1 MIKYIYIYL
10 FLIYTNLLH
19 AQTKYD
25 YIIESNNL
33 ISNQVPFWMLNN
45 QNGKYNSKDI
55 TTQLSTF
62 FKANNSISSSIKLEY
77 GAELLL
83 GQKDYFRNE
92 LHFYQYYAN
101 IKTNDLELNIG
112 KHVKSKKN
120 IDLLRSGNLL
130 ESNNAE
136 PIPKVQIKT
145 SDYIALPYLNDNVE
159 IKAMIAHGW
168 LESQRYVESPYL
180 HEKYGYIKVKN
191 ILPFDLYVGLQHAA
205 IWGGTHPV
213 YGKLPETWSVFKDVF
228 FANAGNDETS
238 PIALEQ
244 ENRTG
249 NHLGLYDLGMN
260 YQYGEYNFLVYRQIL
275 FEDASGK
282 HIQFFSDGLW
292 GLEIKLNEQN
302 TLLNGLVFE
311 FIKTD
316 YQSGPIHDVGTELK
330 EDRLF
335 GNDNYYN
342 NDLYHSG
349 WSYYGFTIGNPFIT
363 SPIFNFRNSLTT
375 KDGKTIVSHFPN
387 NRVLAWHIGLMG
399 ALSQKINYRWLIS
412 YSLNYGYYYSTE
424 EDYNEEEV
432 TINGKT
438 YIIRE
443 LPGLN
448 QFSTMFELDFPI
460 TFLETELR
468 ATTRVA
474 LDVGELLG
482 DRYGIFVGLS
492 KHGIF

>member
-1 MIKYIYIYL
+1 MKLFAIIISMFVISGVIQAQSKYG
-10 FLIYTNLLH
+10 
-19 AQTKYD
+19 YD
-25 YIIESNNL
+25 IELNSNISNNIPFWL
-33 ISNQVPFWMLNN
+33 LSNQL
-45 QNGKYNSKDI
+45 GKYSAENTSSQAGITLNGSTKVKPTINIEYGIEPIIGSSDYFYDEFRLFQYYINLNSSFIDLRIGKQKDKVLNSDLI
-55 TTQLSTF
+55 KSGNFL
-62 FKANNSISSSIKLEY
+62 NSINS
-77 GAELLL
+77 
-83 GQKDYFRNE
+83 
-92 LHFYQYYAN
+92 
-101 IKTNDLELNIG
+101 
-112 KHVKSKKN
+112 
-120 IDLLRSGNLL
+120 
-130 ESNNAE
+130 E

-191 ILPFDLYVGLQHAA
+191 ILPFDFYVGLQHAA
-205 IWGGTHPV
+205 IWGGADPV
-213 YGKLPETWSVFKDVF
+213 YGKLPKSWTVFKDVF

-238 PIALEQ
+238 PILGEQ
-244 ENRTG
+244 SNKTG
-249 NHLGLYDLGMN
+249 SHLGMYDLGLN
-260 YQYGEYNFLVYRQIL
+260 YIKKKYSFSIYRQIL

-292 GLEIKLNEQN
+292 GLEIKLKEQN
-302 TLLNGLVFE
+302 TLLNGFVFE
-311 FIKTD
+311 FIKTN
-316 YQSGPIHDVGTELK
+316 YQSGPIHDVETDRK
-330 EDRLF
+330 DDRLF
-335 GNDNYYN
+335 GNDNYFN
-342 NDLYHSG
+342 NFLYQSG

-399 ALSQKINYRWLIS
+399 AFSQNINYRWLIS

-424 EDYNEEEV
+424 EDYQEEEV

-474 LDVGELLG
+474 LDVGDLLG
-482 DRYGIFVGLS
+482 ERYGIFVGLS